1 MRNRLP
7 ASLPLVIVMFAA
19 VAASALRAGARR
31 PESREVLSTE
41 PPPVTATAEDSL
53 PQPAVTAVTAAVHYT
68 AGQEGA
74 KPPGAL
80 GRPDASIDQMQ
91 YVFHE
96 LHADGRHA
104 LCEVC
109 ANQYRH

>member
-7 ASLPLVIVMFAA
+7 ASVPLVIMFAA
-19 VAASALRAGARR
+19 VAAAALRAGARR
-31 PESREVLSTE
+31 PESREMLSTE

-53 PQPAVTAVTAAVHYT
+53 PQPAVTAAVHYT

-74 KPPGAL
+74 KPPGTL
-80 GRPDASIDQMQ
+80 GRPDASVDQMQ

-96 LHADGRHA
+96 LHAEGRHA